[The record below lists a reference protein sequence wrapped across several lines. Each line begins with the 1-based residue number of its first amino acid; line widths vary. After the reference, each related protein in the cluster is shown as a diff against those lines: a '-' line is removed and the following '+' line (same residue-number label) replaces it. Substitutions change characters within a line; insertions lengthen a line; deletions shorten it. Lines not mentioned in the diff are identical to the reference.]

1 MRFAGR
7 GRRRRRFLI
16 AIGAAA
22 ALSMLL
28 LAACGKK
35 EETQKAAPAPPDP
48 YATWSR
54 YTYGHFV
61 ARFSPASLYLNRKG
75 ELTKA
80 YERFLTEICGML
92 EMPVPEQKIQLY
104 VYRDRLEAQE
114 IMGEVAPTVTD
125 SAIHWDGSYAY
136 GYQLT
141 KFLLAKKGVQP
152 GRFDVINEGIP
163 HLLNYSGFNYHA
175 VLTQL
180 VDSGG
185 YVPLLTLGDNA
196 VFDTLRFKVKQSES
210 ASLCGFIM
218 FNFGLDPLLKL
229 AQSRD
234 DWKASIEISLKL
246 KADVFET
253 SWLKFAREHGGDTS
267 AVFEEVVD
275 TTQKE

>member
-1 MRFAGR
+1 M
-7 GRRRRRFLI
+7 
-16 AIGAAA
+16 AIGLAA
-22 ALSMLL
+22 ALGMLL
-28 LAACGKK
+28 FTSCGRK
-35 EETQKAAPAPPDP
+35 EEPQKEAPPSPDP
-48 YATWSR
+48 YATWSK

-61 ARFSPASLYLNRKG
+61 ARFSPASPYVNRMG

-92 EMPVPEQKIQLY
+92 EMAVPEQRIHLY
-104 VYRDRLEAQE
+104 VYSNRLETQE
-114 IMGEVAPTVTD
+114 IRGEDAPTVTD

-141 KFLLAKKGVQP
+141 KFLLAKKGIQP
-152 GRFDVINEGIP
+152 GRFNVINEGIP
-163 HLLNYSGFNYHA
+163 HLLNYAGINYHA
-175 VLTQL
+175 ITTRL

-185 YVPLLTLGDNA
+185 YVPLLMLGDNA

-218 FNFGLDPLLKL
+218 FNFGLDPMLKL

-234 DWKASIEISLKL
+234 DWKASIEILL
-246 KADVFET
+246 QLRADIFEK
-253 SWLKFAREHGGDTS
+253 SWLTFAREHSRDTS
-267 AVFEEVVD
+267 AVIEEVVD

>member
-1 MRFAGR
+1 MRFAGHDHR
-7 GRRRRRFLI
+7 CRRFFI
-16 AIGAAA
+16 AIGVAA
-22 ALSMLL
+22 ALGMLFFTS
-28 LAACGKK
+28 CGRK
-35 EETQKAAPAPPDP
+35 EEPQKAASAPPDP
-48 YATWSR
+48 YAAWSK

-61 ARFSPASLYLNRKG
+61 ARFSPTSLYLNRKG

-80 YERFLTEICGML
+80 YERFLTEICGLL
-92 EMPVPEQKIQLY
+92 EMPVPDQKIQLY
-104 VYRDRLEAQE
+104 VYGNRLEAE
-114 IMGEVAPTVTD
+114 KIIGEDAPTVTD
-125 SAIHWDGSYAY
+125 SAIHWDGTYAY

-141 KFLLAKKGVQP
+141 KFLLAKKGVQS
-152 GRFDVINEGIP
+152 GRFNVINEGIP
-163 HLLNYSGFNYHA
+163 HLLNYSGINYHA
-175 VLTQL
+175 VLTRL

-229 AQSRD
+229 AKSRD
-234 DWKASIEISLKL
+234 DWKASIEILL
-246 KADVFET
+246 QLRVDVFET

-267 AVFEEVVD
+267 AVIEEVVD